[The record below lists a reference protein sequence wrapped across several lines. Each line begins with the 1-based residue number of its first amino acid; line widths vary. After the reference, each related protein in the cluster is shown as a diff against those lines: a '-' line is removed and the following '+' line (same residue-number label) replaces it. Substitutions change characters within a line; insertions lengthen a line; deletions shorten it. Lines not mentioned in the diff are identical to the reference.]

1 MRRSRSNKAAADR
14 MATGG
19 APSPVV
25 ACADGGGRHM
35 DQFIRGVTL
44 ISQICGVFAA
54 GLIAASVVVVCE
66 MVFIRYVLNETTIW
80 QTDFVTFSIVAA
92 TFIGS
97 PYLLLSRGHVNVD
110 VLPIY
115 LGQEGRYRLALASM
129 LMSLAFCAV
138 MAVLT
143 SQFWYEAWDN
153 NWRSESIWRARL
165 WIPYAAMPLGLGLL
179 RRQYVAEFLKFTSG
193 RGWPSGF
200 PPKEK

>member
-1 MRRSRSNKAAADR
+1 MEL
-14 MATGG
+14 
-19 APSPVV
+19 
-25 ACADGGGRHM
+25 
-35 DQFIRGVTL
+35 FIRGVTL

-54 GLIAASVVVVCE
+54 GLLAASVVIVCE

-115 LGQEGRYRLALASM
+115 LGQEGRYRHALASM

-138 MAVLT
+138 MTVLT
-143 SQFWYEAWDN
+143 FQFWYEAWEN

-165 WIPYAAMPLGLGLL
+165 WIPYAAMPVGLALL
-179 RRQYVAEFLKFTSG
+179 SLQYVAEIIKLVTG
-193 RGWPSGF
+193 REWPFGL
-200 PPKEK
+200 PPKEKA